1 MWNSRIRAA
10 SRSVRRAREEVGQTL
25 AEYAMLTGFIAVVV
39 VAAAMLVGHA
49 ALGLFNQSIGA
60 F

>member
-1 MWNSRIRAA
+1 MWSSMSRVISRFVSRAH
-10 SRSVRRAREEVGQTL
+10 EQDGQTL
-25 AEYAMLTGFIAVVV
+25 AEYAVLTGFIAVVV

-49 ALGLFNQSIGA
+49 ALGLFNQAIAA